1 VHAAATSAP
10 ASPLQSLQT
19 AAANQYDPAQN
30 FDVLVD
36 QPGDAP
42 QTAGSAPGYQL
53 SGSFQSGALVAVG
66 SVSEDGQVTLF
77 PQAQIQSEESDL
89 AQMRQTSYSD
99 SLQNF
104 MMLAQAG
111 ETNGQ
116 VGAATYADQQQF
128 TGDNGLISASFD
140 TSLTLTPT

>member
-1 VHAAATSAP
+1 
-10 ASPLQSLQT
+10 
-19 AAANQYDPAQN
+19 
-30 FDVLVD
+30 
-36 QPGDAP
+36 
-42 QTAGSAPGYQL
+42 
-53 SGSFQSGALVAVG
+53 
-66 SVSEDGQVTLF
+66 VSEDGQVTLF